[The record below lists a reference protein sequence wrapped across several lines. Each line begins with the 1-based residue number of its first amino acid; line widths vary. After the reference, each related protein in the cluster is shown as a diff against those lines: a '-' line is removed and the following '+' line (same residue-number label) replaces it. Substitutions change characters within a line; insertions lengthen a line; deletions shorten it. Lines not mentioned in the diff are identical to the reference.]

1 MTLSAVKQ
9 NAVYAER
16 CNYVHYAERCNYV
29 HYAECRFAE
38 CHGAEYLARVLT
50 LSIKLMSQ
58 I

>member
-16 CNYVHYAERCNYV
+16 CNYVHYAECRCS
-29 HYAECRFAE
+29 ECRFAE
-38 CHGAEYLARVLT
+38 CHGAKYLARVLT

>member
-16 CNYVHYAERCNYV
+16 CNYVHYAL
-29 HYAECRFAE
+29 CRFAE